1 MPQGLQRPD
10 QVRAFIFV
18 SYPKDYPTRIS
29 HATAGVDLSL
39 PRRDALFRGVLRQ
52 PGAGAWRQERLRAGP
67 RRPRLAPRQVA
78 GLSQGQEEDD
88 RAVRHGGGGRGGP
101 GAAGAGHRARAD
113 RPRGQK
119 AAQEAQDLGCA
130 HARPPRPPA
139 RPPALRLPTFA
150 RPPHFAGAA
159 ELSESQ
165 ETMELYQAALNR
177 DLASRPSPLPV
188 LRRAA
193 PATPA
198 TLGLWVVQAV
208 ASPAAFPD
216 PRLPLATML
225 RRIA

>member
-1 MPQGLQRPD
+1 MAQGLQHPD

-18 SYPKDYPTRIS
+18 SYQRIIPPEYPTRLQALTS
-29 HATAGVDLSL
+29 PSTRCSL
-39 PRRDALFRGVLRQ
+39 PRSPSATC
-52 PGAGAWRQERLRAGP
+52 GAGAWRQKWLRAGP
-67 RRPRLAPRQVA
+67 RRPGLAPRQVA

-101 GAAGAGHRARAD
+101 GAARAGHRARAD
-113 RPRGQK
+113 RSREQK
-119 AAQEAQDLGCA
+119 TAQEAQDLGCA
-130 HARPPRPPA
+130 HARPPA
-139 RPPALRLPTFA
+139 FRLPTFA

-159 ELSESQ
+159 KLSESQ

>member
-1 MPQGLQRPD
+1 MP
-10 QVRAFIFV
+10 
-18 SYPKDYPTRIS
+18 SK
-29 HATAGVDLSL
+29 
-39 PRRDALFRGVLRQ
+39 
-52 PGAGAWRQERLRAGP
+52 
-67 RRPRLAPRQVA
+67 
-78 GLSQGQEEDD
+78 
-88 RAVRHGGGGRGGP
+88 
-101 GAAGAGHRARAD
+101 
-113 RPRGQK
+113 
-119 AAQEAQDLGCA
+119 
-130 HARPPRPPA
+130 
-139 RPPALRLPTFA
+139 
-150 RPPHFAGAA
+150 
-159 ELSESQ
+159 SQ